1 MMIQTKPHVAL
12 LASPGLGHLIPI
24 LELAKCLATKHG
36 LIVTI
41 IAVTNETHQIED
53 ELLHSVSS
61 SCPDQIHTII
71 LPIDKLIFSGNE
83 TILTRLSIMMRTALP
98 SLHSLIHNMKH
109 KPIALIVDQ
118 FGVVAFEKIAQDFN
132 MFKYVFIA
140 SNARYLSYA
149 LYFPYVD
156 YNDRGDY
163 FRIPGCEP
171 IPWEELNNLSSSPDV
186 QDYREFV
193 RIVHLIESVDGI
205 LVNTWEDIEAKTL
218 LAFRDEKA
226 LKSVV
231 KAPVYAIGPVIRRP
245 CNNLMETEGVKS
257 KLIKWLDDQPNESV
271 VYVSFG
277 SGGTLTT
284 QQTIELALGL
294 ELSKQ
299 RFIWVVR
306 PPIDNNNAACLFE
319 SVGSSGTHELNN
331 YLPDGF
337 LDRTRDLGFIVPM
350 WAPQSEILSHA
361 SIGVFVSHCG
371 WNSSLESITN
381 GVPIIAWPL
390 YAEQDMNA
398 TMLVK
403 NLGIAVRWDVN
414 PQKELV
420 KRDEIANMVRRVMVD
435 KEGIGIKTR
444 VSGLKASANI
454 ALREGGSSYNALS
467 QVVKKIVE

>member
-231 KAPVYAIGPVIRRP
+231 KAPVYAIGPVIRR
-245 CNNLMETEGVKS
+245 
-257 KLIKWLDDQPNESV
+257 
-271 VYVSFG
+271 
-277 SGGTLTT
+277 
-284 QQTIELALGL
+284 
-294 ELSKQ
+294 
-299 RFIWVVR
+299 
-306 PPIDNNNAACLFE
+306 
-319 SVGSSGTHELNN
+319 
-331 YLPDGF
+331 
-337 LDRTRDLGFIVPM
+337 
-350 WAPQSEILSHA
+350 
-361 SIGVFVSHCG
+361 
-371 WNSSLESITN
+371 
-381 GVPIIAWPL
+381 
-390 YAEQDMNA
+390 
-398 TMLVK
+398 
-403 NLGIAVRWDVN
+403 
-414 PQKELV
+414 
-420 KRDEIANMVRRVMVD
+420 
-435 KEGIGIKTR
+435 
-444 VSGLKASANI
+444 
-454 ALREGGSSYNALS
+454 
-467 QVVKKIVE
+467 